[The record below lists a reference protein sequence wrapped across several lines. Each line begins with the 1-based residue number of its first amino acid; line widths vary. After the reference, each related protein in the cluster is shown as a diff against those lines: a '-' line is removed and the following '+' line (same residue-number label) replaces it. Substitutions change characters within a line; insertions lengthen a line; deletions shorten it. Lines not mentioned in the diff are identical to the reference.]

1 MNSNRETSVDKNI
14 PSFYSED
21 LTNIKSFTRKMS
33 HRHYINAISKFI
45 SSDTGSSLLDIG
57 CGTGS
62 FLFHCERKFSFAQ
75 LHGLEYDDRLVKQ
88 AITNLSRAEISQG
101 NAEKLP
107 YEDGSFDVITSFQ
120 VIEHVANP
128 NTMLSEIKRILKPN
142 GIVLITTPN
151 LQGLGRRIHGSNWTG
166 FRSDHISL
174 KGASDWDALISENGF
189 SKIQVGTTF
198 FSGLEPFKVFPL
210 SLINNGLLGVFGW
223 LPWNLGESFVGIYQ
237 RK

>member
-1 MNSNRETSVDKNI
+1 MKTDHETSVDKNI

-21 LTNIKSFTRKMS
+21 LTNIKSFKRKMS

-45 SSDTGSSLLDIG
+45 SPKTSPSLLDIG

-62 FLFHCERKFSFAQ
+62 FLFHCERKFGFAK
-75 LHGLEYDDRLVKQ
+75 LHGLEYDDRLVEQ
-88 AITNLSRAEISQG
+88 AIKNLSRAKISQG

-107 YEDGSFDVITSFQ
+107 YEDYSFDVVTSFQ
-120 VIEHVANP
+120 VIEHVSEP
-128 NTMLSEIKRILKPN
+128 SVMLSEIKRILKPD
-142 GIVLITTPN
+142 GILLLTTPN

-174 KGASDWDALISENGF
+174 KDASDWNMIIAENGF

-198 FSGLEPFKVFPL
+198 FSGLEPFKVLPL
-210 SLINNGLLGVFGW
+210 SLINNGLLGVLGW